1 MNHVFRRSLTRCLK
15 TKKKKRKTG
24 RKRFI
29 HVTPVLTRI
38 DTIYTAG
45 IARSI
50 QPRPGVDITFQTC
63 NLSSFKTQNTDI
75 RLPRSGLHYSTS
87 PLNKAL
93 TVPRE
98 LRPLIQRVPRLEK
111 NGGESA
117 NSTCPGSRMSLY
129 GGGKTFCT
137 PCGPYLYHL
146 LRFVGH
152 LACR

>member
-98 LRPLIQRVPRLEK
+98 LRPLIQRVSTIGKKWRWKCELYVSRVEDVLVQWWK
-111 NGGESA
+111 NVGKRFA
-117 NSTCPGSRMSLY
+117 VPAAHTCTTFSDSL
-129 GGGKTFCT
+129 
-137 PCGPYLYHL
+137 
-146 LRFVGH
+146 
-152 LACR
+152 AI